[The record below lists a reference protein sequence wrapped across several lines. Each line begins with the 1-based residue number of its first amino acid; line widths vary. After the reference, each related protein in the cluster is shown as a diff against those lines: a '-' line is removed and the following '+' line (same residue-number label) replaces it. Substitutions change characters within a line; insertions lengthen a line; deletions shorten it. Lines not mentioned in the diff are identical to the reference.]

1 MKAVTLVRLAPYSVV
16 LFLGSGALGFISSW
30 LRDPLSG
37 WAWLLC
43 LVGFFFYGFCRIG
56 ASVLRSREFARG
68 YTTIKSYSKEY
79 RYVHDKS
86 ELNSSSPAVRQINR
100 SSAES
105 HVRAHET
112 EVSNSIRTNPFPL
125 KTQRNSR
132 RIAIAGVFTLILA
145 WVVLSAVRFWSLA
158 EGGQDAVALDFVL
171 FLGAGFVILYAGLT
185 IGQISIASRGYR
197 QARKYDRGRLFAS
210 LRSSGMIRA
219 AAMSSSDAM
228 IRTYI
233 VVGFD
238 KAGLRVWN
246 IAGRTSARPAY
257 EVNWSEV
264 VTLMAGDA
272 MSRPLRSSAIISVL
286 VGDARVEVPVRIC
299 NPYLPILPG
308 SRAYCAQIYS
318 ELAEA
323 RASSSS

>member
-1 MKAVTLVRLAPYSVV
+1 
-16 LFLGSGALGFISSW
+16 
-30 LRDPLSG
+30 
-37 WAWLLC
+37 
-43 LVGFFFYGFCRIG
+43 
-56 ASVLRSREFARG
+56 
-68 YTTIKSYSKEY
+68 
-79 RYVHDKS
+79 
-86 ELNSSSPAVRQINR
+86 
-100 SSAES
+100 
-105 HVRAHET
+105 
-112 EVSNSIRTNPFPL
+112 
-125 KTQRNSR
+125 
-132 RIAIAGVFTLILA
+132 
-145 WVVLSAVRFWSLA
+145 
-158 EGGQDAVALDFVL
+158 
-171 FLGAGFVILYAGLT
+171 
-185 IGQISIASRGYR
+185 
-197 QARKYDRGRLFAS
+197 
-210 LRSSGMIRA
+210 MIRA

-286 VGDARVEVPVRIC
+286 VGDGQVEVPVRIC